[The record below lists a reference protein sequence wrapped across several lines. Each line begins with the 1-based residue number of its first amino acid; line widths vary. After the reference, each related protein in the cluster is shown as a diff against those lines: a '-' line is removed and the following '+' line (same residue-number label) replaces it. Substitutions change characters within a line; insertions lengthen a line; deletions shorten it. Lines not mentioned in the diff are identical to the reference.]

1 MDLKYVRSEL
11 RKLSEIVEGWNAN
24 QEIGSLERDLVLD
37 KLRTLY
43 EAVRFG
49 AEAEP
54 PAADA
59 SGQEPFPTEIPVSLD
74 LGEVLSIEPLS
85 VAEPELPSLS
95 GSAPEPESGFITPQA
110 DLPVAQSGAAFPDCD
125 TVAAETVAESVQDSV
140 PADGQEPAGG
150 VAEPAEIPAE
160 PAAGRPAEAE
170 LPVAGLVPDP
180 ETPAAEEIPAPE
192 STGNIA
198 GEEVPVENIAAAS
211 ESQGDAGLQE
221 FARVPGT
228 SEPQGAT
235 ALREEPAHREA
246 PSGMPEPEGIT
257 GSGAEADVTVPASGA
272 GEHPAAALQPIA
284 PTLFGI
290 EEETQRHRHKQR
302 VIMSLY
308 NPEPPAAW
316 PTAEKP
322 APAPAAGDAAK
333 PAAGRP
339 QLPTD
344 SPATDNPITDSME
357 PASGPGVS
365 VPDTPRM
372 FAGDEAPAEGAYAAS
387 VSQRPAP
394 VPDTGDDD
402 EEPDFEEITLAGN
415 GAPNNGAVLGEVI
428 NHDKQT
434 LADTIVPP
442 RDMASELRH
451 SEPVTDLRRAIG
463 INDKFLM
470 IRDLFDGDA
479 RAYEATLDKLNAF
492 DDFDD
497 CMIYI
502 AENYAWNAN
511 SDGAKFLMELLER
524 KFA

>member
-11 RKLSEIVEGWNAN
+11 RKLSEIVEGWNAT
-24 QEIGSLERDLVLD
+24 QEIGSLERDLALD

-49 AEAEP
+49 TEEEP
-54 PAADA
+54 AAADA
-59 SGQEPFPTEIPVSLD
+59 VRQEAVPTEIPVSLD
-74 LGEVLSIEPLS
+74 LGEVLSIEPLP

-95 GSAPEPESGFITPQA
+95 GSGPEPESGFIAPQA
-110 DLPVAQSGAAFPDCD
+110 GLPVAEPGAAFPDCD
-125 TVAAETVAESVQDSV
+125 TAAAETVAESVLDSV
-140 PADGQEPAGG
+140 PADGQEPAGV

-160 PAAGRPAEAE
+160 PAAGQTAEAE

-192 STGNIA
+192 STGNSA
-198 GEEVPVENIAAAS
+198 GKEVPAENIAAAS
-211 ESQGDAGLQE
+211 ESHGDSGSQGL
-221 FARVPGT
+221 ARVP
-228 SEPQGAT
+228 EAT
-235 ALREEPAHREA
+235 DPWDEPAHREA
-246 PSGMPEPEGIT
+246 PSGMPEPEAIA
-257 GSGAEADVTVPASGA
+257 GSGAETGVTFPAPGA
-272 GEHPAAALQPIA
+272 GAHPAAAPQSIA

-308 NPEPPAAW
+308 NPEPPAAR

-333 PAAGRP
+333 PEAGRP

-344 SPATDNPITDSME
+344 SPATDSPE
-357 PASGPGVS
+357 PASGPGAS
-365 VPDTPRM
+365 APGAPRM

-387 VSQRPAP
+387 VPQRPAP
-394 VPDTGDDD
+394 VSDTGDDD

-442 RDMASELRH
+442 RDMASELRR

-479 RAYEATLDKLNAF
+479 RAYEAALDKLDAF
-492 DDFDD
+492 GDFDD

>member
-1 MDLKYVRSEL
+1 MRIMDLKYVRSEL
-11 RKLSEIVEGWNAN
+11 RKLSEIVEGWNET
-24 QEIGSLERDLVLD
+24 QEIGSLERDLALD

-49 AEAEP
+49 TEEAP
-54 PAADA
+54 AAADA
-59 SGQEPFPTEIPVSLD
+59 VRQEPFPTEIPVSLD
-74 LGEVLSIEPLS
+74 LGEVLSIEPLP
-85 VAEPELPSLS
+85 VAELELPSLS
-95 GSAPEPESGFITPQA
+95 GSGPEPESGFIAPQA
-110 DLPVAQSGAAFPDCD
+110 GLPVAEPGAAFSDCD
-125 TVAAETVAESVQDSV
+125 TAVAETVAESVLDSV
-140 PADGQEPAGG
+140 PADGQEPAGV

-160 PAAGRPAEAE
+160 PAAGPIAEAE
-170 LPVAGLVPDP
+170 PPVAGLVSDP

-192 STGNIA
+192 STGNSA
-198 GEEVPVENIAAAS
+198 GKEVPAENIAAAS
-211 ESQGDAGLQE
+211 ESYGDSGSQE
-221 FARVPGT
+221 LARVPGA
-228 SEPQGAT
+228 SGPQGVT
-235 ALREEPAHREA
+235 DPRDEPAHREA
-246 PSGMPEPEGIT
+246 PSGMPEPEAIA
-257 GSGAEADVTVPASGA
+257 GSGAETGVTLLAPGA
-272 GEHPAAALQPIA
+272 GAHPAAAQQPIA

-308 NPEPPAAW
+308 NPEPTAAR

-322 APAPAAGDAAK
+322 APAPAAGDAART
-333 PAAGRP
+333 AAGRP

-344 SPATDNPITDSME
+344 SLATDSPE
-357 PASGPGVS
+357 PASGPGAS
-365 VPDTPRM
+365 APGAPRM

-387 VSQRPAP
+387 VPQRPVP
-394 VPDTGDDD
+394 VSDTGDDD

-442 RDMASELRH
+442 RDMASELRR

-479 RAYEATLDKLNAF
+479 RAYEAALDKLDAF
-492 DDFDD
+492 SDFDD

-502 AENYAWNAN
+502 AENYVWNAN

>member
-43 EAVRFG
+43 EAVRFD

-59 SGQEPFPTEIPVSLD
+59 SEQEPFPTEIPVSLD
-74 LGEVLSIEPLS
+74 LGEVLSIEPLP
-85 VAEPELPSLS
+85 VA
-95 GSAPEPESGFITPQA
+95 EPESGFIAPLA
-110 DLPVAQSGAAFPDCD
+110 ESGADFPDCD
-125 TVAAETVAESVQDSV
+125 TAAAETVAESVQDSV

-160 PAAGRPAEAE
+160 PAAGQTAEAE

-192 STGNIA
+192 STGNSA
-198 GEEVPVENIAAAS
+198 GKEVPAENIAAAS
-211 ESQGDAGLQE
+211 ESHGDSGSQE
-221 FARVPGT
+221 LARVPGA
-228 SEPQGAT
+228 SGPQGAT
-235 ALREEPAHREA
+235 APRDEPAHREA
-246 PSGMPEPEGIT
+246 PSGMPEPEAIAGARAET
-257 GSGAEADVTVPASGA
+257 GVTHPAPGA
-272 GEHPAAALQPIA
+272 GAHPAAAPQPIA

-308 NPEPPAAW
+308 NPEPTAAR

-333 PAAGRP
+333 PEAGRP

-344 SPATDNPITDSME
+344 SPATDSPE
-357 PASGPGVS
+357 PASGPGAS
-365 VPDTPRM
+365 APGAPRM

-387 VSQRPAP
+387 VPQRPAP
-394 VPDTGDDD
+394 VSDTGDDD

-442 RDMASELRH
+442 RDMASELRR

-479 RAYEATLDKLNAF
+479 RAYEAALDKLDAF
-492 DDFDD
+492 GDFDD

>member
-1 MDLKYVRSEL
+1 
-11 RKLSEIVEGWNAN
+11 
-24 QEIGSLERDLVLD
+24 
-37 KLRTLY
+37 
-43 EAVRFG
+43 
-49 AEAEP
+49 
-54 PAADA
+54 
-59 SGQEPFPTEIPVSLD
+59 
-74 LGEVLSIEPLS
+74 
-85 VAEPELPSLS
+85 
-95 GSAPEPESGFITPQA
+95 
-110 DLPVAQSGAAFPDCD
+110 
-125 TVAAETVAESVQDSV
+125 
-140 PADGQEPAGG
+140 
-150 VAEPAEIPAE
+150 
-160 PAAGRPAEAE
+160 
-170 LPVAGLVPDP
+170 
-180 ETPAAEEIPAPE
+180 
-192 STGNIA
+192 
-198 GEEVPVENIAAAS
+198 
-211 ESQGDAGLQE
+211 
-221 FARVPGT
+221 
-228 SEPQGAT
+228 
-235 ALREEPAHREA
+235 
-246 PSGMPEPEGIT
+246 MPEPEAIA
-257 GSGAEADVTVPASGA
+257 GSGAETGVTFPAPGA
-272 GEHPAAALQPIA
+272 GAHPAAAPQSIA

-308 NPEPPAAW
+308 NPEPPAAR

-333 PAAGRP
+333 PVAGRP

-344 SPATDNPITDSME
+344 SPATDSPE
-357 PASGPGVS
+357 PVSGPGVS

-372 FAGDEAPAEGAYAAS
+372 FAGDEAPAEGVYAAS
-387 VSQRPAP
+387 VSQRPAS
-394 VPDTGDDD
+394 VPDTGNDD

-442 RDMASELRH
+442 RDMASELRR

-479 RAYEATLDKLNAF
+479 RAYEAALDKLDAF
-492 DDFDD
+492 GDFDD

-511 SDGAKFLMELLER
+511 SDGAKLLMELLER

>member
-1 MDLKYVRSEL
+1 MRIMDLKYVRSEL

-43 EAVRFG
+43 EAVRFD

-59 SGQEPFPTEIPVSLD
+59 SEQEPFPTEIPVSLD
-74 LGEVLSIEPLS
+74 LGEVLSIEPLP

-95 GSAPEPESGFITPQA
+95 GSGPEPESGFIAPLA
-110 DLPVAQSGAAFPDCD
+110 ESGADFPDCD
-125 TVAAETVAESVQDSV
+125 TAAAETVAESVLDSV
-140 PADGQEPAGG
+140 PADGQEPAGV

-160 PAAGRPAEAE
+160 PAAGRIAEAE
-170 LPVAGLVPDP
+170 PPVAGLVSDP

-192 STGNIA
+192 STGNSA
-198 GEEVPVENIAAAS
+198 GKEVPAENIAAAS
-211 ESQGDAGLQE
+211 ESHGDSGSQE
-221 FARVPGT
+221 FARVPGA
-228 SEPQGAT
+228 SGPQGVT
-235 ALREEPAHREA
+235 DPRDEPAHREA
-246 PSGMPEPEGIT
+246 PSGMPEPEAIA
-257 GSGAEADVTVPASGA
+257 GSGAETGVTLLAPGA
-272 GEHPAAALQPIA
+272 GAHPAAAQQPIA

-308 NPEPPAAW
+308 NPEPTAAR

-322 APAPAAGDAAK
+322 APSPAAGDAAK
-333 PAAGRP
+333 PVAGRP

-344 SPATDNPITDSME
+344 SPATDSPATDSPE
-357 PASGPGVS
+357 PASGPGAS
-365 VPDTPRM
+365 APGAPRM

-387 VSQRPAP
+387 VPQRPVP
-394 VPDTGDDD
+394 VSDTGDDD

-415 GAPNNGAVLGEVI
+415 GVPNNGAVLGEVI

-442 RDMASELRH
+442 RDMASELRR

-479 RAYEATLDKLNAF
+479 RAYEAALDKLDAF
-492 DDFDD
+492 SDFDD

>member
-1 MDLKYVRSEL
+1 MRIMDLKYVRSEL

-74 LGEVLSIEPLS
+74 LGEVLSIESLS

-95 GSAPEPESGFITPQA
+95 GSGPEPESGFIAPLA
-110 DLPVAQSGAAFPDCD
+110 GLPVAESGADFPDCD
-125 TVAAETVAESVQDSV
+125 TAVAETVAESVLDSV
-140 PADGQEPAGG
+140 PADGQEPAGV

-160 PAAGRPAEAE
+160 PAAGPIAEAE
-170 LPVAGLVPDP
+170 PPVAGLVSDP

-192 STGNIA
+192 STGNSA
-198 GEEVPVENIAAAS
+198 GKEVPAENIAAAS
-211 ESQGDAGLQE
+211 ESHGDSGSQE
-221 FARVPGT
+221 LARVPGA
-228 SEPQGAT
+228 SGPQGAT
-235 ALREEPAHREA
+235 APRDEPAHREA
-246 PSGMPEPEGIT
+246 PSGMPEPEAIA
-257 GSGAEADVTVPASGA
+257 GSGAETGVTFPAPGA
-272 GEHPAAALQPIA
+272 GAHPAAAPQSIA

-308 NPEPPAAW
+308 NPEPPAAR

-333 PAAGRP
+333 PVAGRP

-344 SPATDNPITDSME
+344 SPATDSPE
-357 PASGPGVS
+357 PVSGPGVS

-372 FAGDEAPAEGAYAAS
+372 FAGDEAPAEGVYAAS

-394 VPDTGDDD
+394 VPDTGNDD

-442 RDMASELRH
+442 RDMASELRR

-479 RAYEATLDKLNAF
+479 RAYEAALDKLDAF
-492 DDFDD
+492 GDFDD

>member
-11 RKLSEIVEGWNAN
+11 RKLSEIVEGWNET
-24 QEIGSLERDLVLD
+24 QEIGSLERDLALD

-49 AEAEP
+49 TEEAP
-54 PAADA
+54 AAADA
-59 SGQEPFPTEIPVSLD
+59 VRQEPFPTEIPVSLD
-74 LGEVLSIEPLS
+74 LGEVLSIEPLP
-85 VAEPELPSLS
+85 VAELELPSLS
-95 GSAPEPESGFITPQA
+95 GSGPEPESGFIAPQA
-110 DLPVAQSGAAFPDCD
+110 GLPVAEPGAAFSDCD
-125 TVAAETVAESVQDSV
+125 TAAAETVAESVQDSV

-160 PAAGRPAEAE
+160 PAAGRTAEAE

-192 STGNIA
+192 STGNSA
-198 GEEVPVENIAAAS
+198 GKEVPAENIAAAS
-211 ESQGDAGLQE
+211 ESHGDSGSQE
-221 FARVPGT
+221 FARVPGA
-228 SEPQGAT
+228 SGPQGVT
-235 ALREEPAHREA
+235 DPRDEPAHREA
-246 PSGMPEPEGIT
+246 PSGMPEPEAIA
-257 GSGAEADVTVPASGA
+257 GSGAETGVTLLAPGA
-272 GEHPAAALQPIA
+272 GAHPAAAQQPIA

-308 NPEPPAAW
+308 NPEPTAAR

-322 APAPAAGDAAK
+322 APSPAAGDAAK
-333 PAAGRP
+333 PVAGRP

-344 SPATDNPITDSME
+344 SPATDSPE
-357 PASGPGVS
+357 PVSGPGVS
-365 VPDTPRM
+365 VPDTQRM
-372 FAGDEAPAEGAYAAS
+372 FAGDEAPAEGVYAAS

-394 VPDTGDDD
+394 VPDTGNDD

-442 RDMASELRH
+442 RDMASELRR

-479 RAYEATLDKLNAF
+479 RAYEAALDKLDAF
-492 DDFDD
+492 GDFDD

-502 AENYAWNAN
+502 AENYVWNAN

>member
-11 RKLSEIVEGWNAN
+11 RKLSEIVEGWNET
-24 QEIGSLERDLVLD
+24 QEIGSLERDLALD

-49 AEAEP
+49 TEEAP
-54 PAADA
+54 AAADA
-59 SGQEPFPTEIPVSLD
+59 VRQEPFPTEIPVSLD
-74 LGEVLSIEPLS
+74 LGEVLSIEPLP

-95 GSAPEPESGFITPQA
+95 GSGPEPESGFIAPQA
-110 DLPVAQSGAAFPDCD
+110 GLPVAEPGAAFSDCD
-125 TVAAETVAESVQDSV
+125 TAAAETVAESVQDSV

-160 PAAGRPAEAE
+160 PAAGRTAEAE

-192 STGNIA
+192 STGNSA
-198 GEEVPVENIAAAS
+198 GKEVPAENIAAAS
-211 ESQGDAGLQE
+211 ESHGDSGSQE
-221 FARVPGT
+221 FARVPGA
-228 SEPQGAT
+228 SGPQGVT
-235 ALREEPAHREA
+235 DPRDEPAHRES
-246 PSGMPEPEGIT
+246 PSGMPEPEAIA
-257 GSGAEADVTVPASGA
+257 GSGAETGVTLLAPGA
-272 GEHPAAALQPIA
+272 GAHPAAAQQPIA

-308 NPEPPAAW
+308 NPEPTAAR

-322 APAPAAGDAAK
+322 APSPAAGD
-333 PAAGRP
+333 
-339 QLPTD
+339 D
-344 SPATDNPITDSME
+344 SPATDSPE
-357 PASGPGVS
+357 PASGPGAS
-365 VPDTPRM
+365 APGAPRM

-387 VSQRPAP
+387 VPQRPAP
-394 VPDTGDDD
+394 VSDTGDDD

-442 RDMASELRH
+442 RDMASELRR

-479 RAYEATLDKLNAF
+479 RAYEAALDKLDAF
-492 DDFDD
+492 SDFDD

>member
-1 MDLKYVRSEL
+1 MRIMDLKYVRSEL

-43 EAVRFG
+43 EAVRFD

-59 SGQEPFPTEIPVSLD
+59 SEQEPFPTEIPVSLD
-74 LGEVLSIEPLS
+74 LGEVLSIEPLP

-95 GSAPEPESGFITPQA
+95 GSGPEPESGFIAPLA
-110 DLPVAQSGAAFPDCD
+110 ESGADFPDCD
-125 TVAAETVAESVQDSV
+125 TAAAETVAESVLDSV
-140 PADGQEPAGG
+140 PADG
-150 VAEPAEIPAE
+150 
-160 PAAGRPAEAE
+160 
-170 LPVAGLVPDP
+170 LVSDP

-192 STGNIA
+192 STGNSA
-198 GEEVPVENIAAAS
+198 GKEVPAENIAAAS
-211 ESQGDAGLQE
+211 ESHGDSGSQGL
-221 FARVPGT
+221 ARVP
-228 SEPQGAT
+228 EAT
-235 ALREEPAHREA
+235 DPWDEPAHREA
-246 PSGMPEPEGIT
+246 PSGMPEPEAIA
-257 GSGAEADVTVPASGA
+257 GSGAETGVTFPAPGA
-272 GEHPAAALQPIA
+272 GAHPAAAPQSIA

-308 NPEPPAAW
+308 NPEPPAAR

-333 PAAGRP
+333 PVAGRP

-344 SPATDNPITDSME
+344 SPATDSPE
-357 PASGPGVS
+357 PVSGPGVS

-372 FAGDEAPAEGAYAAS
+372 FAGDEAPAEGVYAAS
-387 VSQRPAP
+387 VSQRPAS
-394 VPDTGDDD
+394 VPDTGNDD

-442 RDMASELRH
+442 RDMASELRR

-479 RAYEATLDKLNAF
+479 RAYEAALDKLDAF
-492 DDFDD
+492 GDFDD

>member
-1 MDLKYVRSEL
+1 
-11 RKLSEIVEGWNAN
+11 
-24 QEIGSLERDLVLD
+24 
-37 KLRTLY
+37 
-43 EAVRFG
+43 
-49 AEAEP
+49 
-54 PAADA
+54 
-59 SGQEPFPTEIPVSLD
+59 
-74 LGEVLSIEPLS
+74 
-85 VAEPELPSLS
+85 
-95 GSAPEPESGFITPQA
+95 
-110 DLPVAQSGAAFPDCD
+110 
-125 TVAAETVAESVQDSV
+125 
-140 PADGQEPAGG
+140 
-150 VAEPAEIPAE
+150 
-160 PAAGRPAEAE
+160 
-170 LPVAGLVPDP
+170 
-180 ETPAAEEIPAPE
+180 
-192 STGNIA
+192 
-198 GEEVPVENIAAAS
+198 
-211 ESQGDAGLQE
+211 
-221 FARVPGT
+221 
-228 SEPQGAT
+228 
-235 ALREEPAHREA
+235 
-246 PSGMPEPEGIT
+246 MPEPEAIAGARAET
-257 GSGAEADVTVPASGA
+257 GVTHPAPGA
-272 GEHPAAALQPIA
+272 GAHPAAAPQPIA

-308 NPEPPAAW
+308 NPEPPAAR

-333 PAAGRP
+333 PEAGRP

-344 SPATDNPITDSME
+344 SPATDSPE
-357 PASGPGVS
+357 PASGPGAS
-365 VPDTPRM
+365 APGAPRM

-387 VSQRPAP
+387 VPQRPAP
-394 VPDTGDDD
+394 VSDTGDDD

-442 RDMASELRH
+442 RDMASELRR

-479 RAYEATLDKLNAF
+479 RAYEAALDKLDAF
-492 DDFDD
+492 GDFDD

>member
-1 MDLKYVRSEL
+1 MRIMDLKYVRSEL
-11 RKLSEIVEGWNAN
+11 RKLSEIVEGWNETP
-24 QEIGSLERDLVLD
+24 EIGSLERDLALD

-49 AEAEP
+49 TEEEP
-54 PAADA
+54 AAADA
-59 SGQEPFPTEIPVSLD
+59 VRQEPFPTEIPVSLD
-74 LGEVLSIEPLS
+74 LSEVLSIEPLP

-95 GSAPEPESGFITPQA
+95 GSGPEPESGFIAPQA
-110 DLPVAQSGAAFPDCD
+110 GLPVAEPGAAFPECD
-125 TVAAETVAESVQDSV
+125 TAAAETVAESVQDSV

-160 PAAGRPAEAE
+160 PAAGRTAEAE

-192 STGNIA
+192 STGNSA
-198 GEEVPVENIAAAS
+198 GKEVPAENIAAAS
-211 ESQGDAGLQE
+211 ESHGDYGSQE
-221 FARVPGT
+221 LARVPG
-228 SEPQGAT
+228 AT
-235 ALREEPAHREA
+235 DPRDEPAHREA
-246 PSGMPEPEGIT
+246 PSGMPEPEAIA
-257 GSGAEADVTVPASGA
+257 GSGAETGVTHPAPGA
-272 GEHPAAALQPIA
+272 GAHPAAAPQPIA

-308 NPEPPAAW
+308 NPEPTAAR

-322 APAPAAGDAAK
+322 APAPAAGDAAR
-333 PAAGRP
+333 PEAGRP

-344 SPATDNPITDSME
+344 SPATDSPE
-357 PASGPGVS
+357 PVSGPGAS
-365 VPDTPRM
+365 APGAPRM
-372 FAGDEAPAEGAYAAS
+372 FAGDEAPAEGVYAAS

-442 RDMASELRH
+442 RDMASELRR

-479 RAYEATLDKLNAF
+479 RAYEAALDKLDAF
-492 DDFDD
+492 GDFDD

>member
-11 RKLSEIVEGWNAN
+11 RKLSEIVEGWNET
-24 QEIGSLERDLVLD
+24 QEIGSLERDLALD

-49 AEAEP
+49 TEEAP
-54 PAADA
+54 AAADA
-59 SGQEPFPTEIPVSLD
+59 VRQEPFPTEIPVSLD
-74 LGEVLSIEPLS
+74 LGEVLSIEPLP

-95 GSAPEPESGFITPQA
+95 GSGPEPESGFIAPQA
-110 DLPVAQSGAAFPDCD
+110 GLPVAEPGAAFSDCD
-125 TVAAETVAESVQDSV
+125 TAAAETVAESVQDSV

-160 PAAGRPAEAE
+160 PAAGRTAEAE

-192 STGNIA
+192 STGNSA
-198 GEEVPVENIAAAS
+198 GKEVPAENIAAAS
-211 ESQGDAGLQE
+211 ESHGDSGSQE
-221 FARVPGT
+221 FARVPGA
-228 SEPQGAT
+228 SGPQGVT
-235 ALREEPAHREA
+235 DPRDEPAHREA
-246 PSGMPEPEGIT
+246 PSGMPEPEAIA
-257 GSGAEADVTVPASGA
+257 GSGAETGVTLLAPGA
-272 GEHPAAALQPIA
+272 GAHPAAAQQPIA

-308 NPEPPAAW
+308 NPEPTAAR

-322 APAPAAGDAAK
+322 APSPAAGDAAK
-333 PAAGRP
+333 PVAGRP

-344 SPATDNPITDSME
+344 SPATDSPE
-357 PASGPGVS
+357 PVSGPGVS

-372 FAGDEAPAEGAYAAS
+372 FAGDEAPAEGVYAAS
-387 VSQRPAP
+387 VSQRPAS
-394 VPDTGDDD
+394 VPDTGNDD

-442 RDMASELRH
+442 RDMASELRR

-479 RAYEATLDKLNAF
+479 RAYEAALDKLDAF
-492 DDFDD
+492 SDFDD

>member
-1 MDLKYVRSEL
+1 MRIMDLKYVRSEL
-11 RKLSEIVEGWNAN
+11 RKLSEIVEGWNET
-24 QEIGSLERDLVLD
+24 QEIGSLERDLALD

-49 AEAEP
+49 TEEAP
-54 PAADA
+54 AAADA
-59 SGQEPFPTEIPVSLD
+59 VRQEPFPTEIPVSLD
-74 LGEVLSIEPLS
+74 LGEVLSIEPLP

-95 GSAPEPESGFITPQA
+95 GSGPEPESGFIAPLA
-110 DLPVAQSGAAFPDCD
+110 GLPVAESGADFPDCD
-125 TVAAETVAESVQDSV
+125 TAVAETVAESVLDSV

-160 PAAGRPAEAE
+160 PAAGRTAEAE

-192 STGNIA
+192 STGNSA
-198 GEEVPVENIAAAS
+198 GKEVPAENIAAAS
-211 ESQGDAGLQE
+211 ESHGDSGSQE
-221 FARVPGT
+221 LARVPGA
-228 SEPQGAT
+228 SGPQGVT
-235 ALREEPAHREA
+235 DPRDEPAHREA
-246 PSGMPEPEGIT
+246 PSGMPEPEAIA
-257 GSGAEADVTVPASGA
+257 GSGAETGVTHPAPGA
-272 GEHPAAALQPIA
+272 GTHPAAAPQPIA

-308 NPEPPAAW
+308 NPEPTAAR

-322 APAPAAGDAAK
+322 APAPAAGDAART
-333 PAAGRP
+333 AAGRP

-344 SPATDNPITDSME
+344 SLATDSPE
-357 PASGPGVS
+357 PVSGPGVS
-365 VPDTPRM
+365 VPDTQRM
-372 FAGDEAPAEGAYAAS
+372 FAGDEAPAEGVYAAS

-394 VPDTGDDD
+394 VPDTGNDD

-442 RDMASELRH
+442 RDMASELRR

-479 RAYEATLDKLNAF
+479 RAYEAALDKLDAF
-492 DDFDD
+492 GDFDD

-502 AENYAWNAN
+502 AENYVWNAN

>member
-1 MDLKYVRSEL
+1 MRIMDLKYVRSEL
-11 RKLSEIVEGWNAN
+11 RKLSEIVEGWNET
-24 QEIGSLERDLVLD
+24 QEIGSLERDLALD

-49 AEAEP
+49 TEEAP
-54 PAADA
+54 AAADA
-59 SGQEPFPTEIPVSLD
+59 VRQEPFPTEIPVSLD
-74 LGEVLSIEPLS
+74 LGEVLSIEPLP
-85 VAEPELPSLS
+85 VAELELPSLS
-95 GSAPEPESGFITPQA
+95 GSGPEPESGFIAPQA
-110 DLPVAQSGAAFPDCD
+110 GLPVAEPGAAFSDCD
-125 TVAAETVAESVQDSV
+125 TAAAETVAESVQDSV

-160 PAAGRPAEAE
+160 PAAGRTAEAE
-170 LPVAGLVPDP
+170 LPVAGLVSDP

-192 STGNIA
+192 STGNSA
-198 GEEVPVENIAAAS
+198 GKEVPAENIAAAS
-211 ESQGDAGLQE
+211 ESHGDSGSQGL
-221 FARVPGT
+221 ARVP
-228 SEPQGAT
+228 EAT
-235 ALREEPAHREA
+235 DPWDEPAHREA
-246 PSGMPEPEGIT
+246 PSGMPEPEAIA
-257 GSGAEADVTVPASGA
+257 GSGAETGVTLLAPGA
-272 GEHPAAALQPIA
+272 GAHPAAAPQSIA

-308 NPEPPAAW
+308 NPEPTAAR

-322 APAPAAGDAAK
+322 APSPAAGDAAK
-333 PAAGRP
+333 PVAGRP

-344 SPATDNPITDSME
+344 SPATDSPATDSPE
-357 PASGPGVS
+357 PASGPGAS
-365 VPDTPRM
+365 APGAPRM

-387 VSQRPAP
+387 VPQRPVP
-394 VPDTGDDD
+394 VSDTGDDD

-415 GAPNNGAVLGEVI
+415 GVPNNGAVLGEVI

-442 RDMASELRH
+442 RDMASELRR

-479 RAYEATLDKLNAF
+479 RAYEAALDKLDAF
-492 DDFDD
+492 SDFDD